1 MGRISCDRLVPL
13 TSLLRDVCR
22 SLNSN
27 RLTSVPASLGRL
39 EQLSRLSLHIN
50 ALTGMPRAHREG
62 KVIGKLHSKP
72 AMKVHSLNIYIRY
85 HIARHSS
92 ALLLI
97 PACLIGL
104 QAGGHTCAALL
115 PR

>member
-1 MGRISCDRLVPL
+1 MSCDQLVPL
-13 TSLLRDVCR
+13 SSLLRDVCR

-50 ALTGMPRAHREG
+50 ALAGTPRAHREG
-62 KVIGKLHSKP
+62 KVIDKLHTKP
-72 AMKVHSLNIYIRY
+72 AMIVHCSDTYIRY
-85 HIARHSS
+85 QIARYSS
-92 ALLLI
+92 TLLLI

-104 QAGGHTCAALL
+104 QAGGHTCAALV
-115 PR
+115 PC